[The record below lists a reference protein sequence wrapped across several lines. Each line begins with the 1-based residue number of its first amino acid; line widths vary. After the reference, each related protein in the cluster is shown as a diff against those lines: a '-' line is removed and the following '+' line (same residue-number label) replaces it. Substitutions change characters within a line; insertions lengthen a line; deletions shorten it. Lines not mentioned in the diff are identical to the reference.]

1 MIEKITNRK
10 NPWPS
15 VPEDPQG
22 EMAYRI
28 DGELSPR
35 VDPHETLVVSG
46 FWRSGTTWLEEALRE
61 ILQAKTLFE
70 PCDPLTEEM
79 QVIHAH
85 DQVANKTFEF
95 LRLYMPY
102 CGAETLHGHPLH
114 ELFRRALVAES
125 RGSWIRRFR
134 KGIDESRRTNVVVK
148 FVRAQLCL
156 RAAQNTF
163 GMPALHVYRDPR
175 AVIASVKK
183 TRWHWL
189 FDHLELR
196 KQLLRRRDGR
206 ADFFGQW
213 TEEILAYDRQDAVA
227 RLAAYW
233 ALTERFVQHSYA
245 GYPGRFALISYERL
259 AQEREKVFAEI
270 LQRLNLHPATEN
282 FQVSR
287 ADSAT
292 TSQLQR
298 GASVRERVAGWK
310 KYLSAAEI
318 AVIEK
323 VVTRLGFADRLMNGD
338 AETSTAPAREGIY

>member
-1 MIEKITNRK
+1 MQLIDEAMTNRK
-10 NPWPS
+10 NSWPAI
-15 VPEDPQG
+15 PEDPQG
-22 EMAYRI
+22 EAAYRL
-28 DGELSPR
+28 DSELATR

-79 QVIHAH
+79 QAIHAH
-85 DQVANKTFEF
+85 DQVAHKTFEF

-102 CGAETLHGHPLH
+102 CSADTLHGHPLH
-114 ELFRRALVAES
+114 ELFRRAVVAES

-134 KGIDESRRTNVVVK
+134 KNLAESRQTRVVVK

-163 GMPALHVYRDPR
+163 NMPALHVYRDPR
-175 AVIASVKK
+175 AVIASIKK

-189 FDHLELR
+189 FEHLELR
-196 KQLLRRRDGR
+196 KQLLRQRDGR
-206 ADFFGQW
+206 ADFFNQW
-213 TEEILAYDRQDAVA
+213 TDEILEYDRDDAVA
-227 RLAAYW
+227 RVAAYW
-233 ALTERFVQHSYA
+233 ALTERFVQQSYT
-245 GYPGRFALISYERL
+245 GYQGRFALVSYEQL

-270 LQRLNLHPATEN
+270 LQRLNLRPATEN
-282 FQVSR
+282 FEVSR
-287 ADSAT
+287 ADSTT

-318 AVIEK
+318 AVIEN
-323 VVTRLGFADRLMNGD
+323 VVTRLGFAGRLLNDG
-338 AETSTAPAREGIY
+338 AE

>member
-1 MIEKITNRK
+1 MQPVVDTITKRK
-10 NPWPS
+10 KSWPAI
-15 VPEDPQG
+15 PDDPQG

-35 VDPHETLVVSG
+35 VDPRETLVVSG

-79 QVIHAH
+79 QEIHVH
-85 DQVANKTFEF
+85 DHVAGKPFEF

-102 CGAETLHGHPLH
+102 CGAATLHGHPLH

-125 RGSWIRRFR
+125 RGAWIRRFR
-134 KGIDESRRTNVVVK
+134 KGADESRHTGVVVK

-163 GMPALHVYRDPR
+163 GMPVLHVYRDPR

-206 ADFFGQW
+206 TDFFAQW
-213 TEEILAYDRQDAVA
+213 TEEILEYDRQDAVA
-227 RLAAYW
+227 RVAAYW

-245 GYPGRFALISYERL
+245 GYQGRFVLVSYERL
-259 AQEREKVFAEI
+259 AQEREKIFTEI
-270 LQRLNLHPATEN
+270 LQRLNLRPAMKD
-282 FQVSR
+282 FQVSG
-287 ADSAT
+287 ADSTT

-298 GASVRERVAGWK
+298 GASVRERIAGWK

-323 VVTRLGFADRLMNGD
+323 VVTRLGFTDRLLD
-338 AETSTAPAREGIY
+338 DEAEMPGA